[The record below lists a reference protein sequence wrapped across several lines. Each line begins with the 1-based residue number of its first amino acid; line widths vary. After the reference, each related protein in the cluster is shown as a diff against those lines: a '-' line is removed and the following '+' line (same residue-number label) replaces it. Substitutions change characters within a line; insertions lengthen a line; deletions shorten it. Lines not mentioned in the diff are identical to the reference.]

1 MIPVILS
8 TGSLWSYGIDRCFA
22 LAERAG
28 FDGIELMVDQRW
40 DTRQPDYLGRLMAA
54 HGLPV
59 LAVHSPFI
67 SVPGWPNDNPGR
79 IRASVE
85 LAEALGAAVVVHHL
99 PSRLGLA
106 WLRTNARFF
115 PVPMPTNPEADYRRW
130 LEGGYSA
137 LQASTAVRL
146 CIENMPA
153 FRRFRRPISLY
164 AWNTPAEMARFP
176 HLTIDTTH
184 LGTWDLEPAEVLSG
198 FIGRVGHVH
207 LSNYDGRE
215 HRLPWDGRLHLD
227 RFLSALAASGYSGSV
242 SIEVWPE
249 VLDAGKAD
257 ADVVARLADCVT
269 FARKALAG

>member
-1 MIPVILS
+1 
-8 TGSLWSYGIDRCFA
+8 
-22 LAERAG
+22 
-28 FDGIELMVDQRW
+28 MVDQRW
-40 DTRQPDYLGRLMAA
+40 DTRQPDYLRRLMAD

-79 IRASVE
+79 IRASVG

-130 LEGGYSA
+130 LEAGYSA
-137 LQASTAVRL
+137 LQTSTAVRL

-164 AWNTPAEMARFP
+164 TWNTPAELARFP